1 MKINFQTYFK
11 DFIPYSEKDNFM
23 NFINEKIKII
33 ENEQNEFNQE
43 ILNEFKNYDS
53 SFMSAIEFNL
63 NMNSLSKTK
72 KYSNMKY
79 IDVSDEKLYNLLVV
93 TFDTTNEYREF
104 QNLINEYIAGGINHE
119 QT

>member
-11 DFIPYSEKDNFM
+11 DFIPYSEKDNFI

-33 ENEQNEFNQE
+33 ENEQNEINEE
-43 ILNEFKNYDS
+43 ILNRFKNHDS

-72 KYSNMKY
+72 KYSDMECIN
-79 IDVSDEKLYNLLVV
+79 VHDERLYNLLVV
-93 TFDTTNEYREF
+93 TFDTINEYREF
-104 QNLINEYIAGGINHE
+104 QNLINEYMTGGINYE